1 LKGFAR
7 RAFVVG
13 TWMVVAAVLVQILL
27 AGLGV
32 FDHPGFFYWHANVN
46 GAVVFFLPLLVVLIG
61 WYGRVPG
68 RLLLLTAAVPGLVI
82 VQSLLL
88 LPYHMSS
95 LAALRPLS
103 ALHVLNALLI
113 FWVAVQAVERSRRLD
128 ATQAISEGEGRS
140 GGPHER

>member
-7 RAFVVG
+7 RAFVIG
-13 TWMVVAAVLVQILL
+13 TWLVVAAVLVQIML

-46 GAVVFFLPLLVVLIG
+46 GAVVFLLPLLVVLIG
-61 WYGRVPG
+61 WYGRIPG
-68 RLLLLTAAVPGLVI
+68 RVLWLTAAVPGLVI

-113 FWVAVQAVERSRRLD
+113 FWVAAKAMEQSRRLG
-128 ATQAISEGEGRS
+128 ATQVISAGDGR
-140 GGPHER
+140 G